1 MNGRSLGGSASS
13 LAVRETS
20 MDVGS
25 VSTNNATSN
34 AIEGLK
40 KAQSTIDN
48 AAQNIAGG
56 SQDPQDIVALSQAAT
71 QFKANAAVIKTENET
86 TKSLL
91 DITA

>member
-1 MNGRSLGGSASS
+1 
-13 LAVRETS
+13 

-25 VSTNNATSN
+25 VSTSNATST

-40 KAQSTIDN
+40 KATNTIEN

-56 SQDPQDIVALSQAAT
+56 SQDPQDIVSLSTAAT
-71 QFKANAAVIKTENET
+71 SFKANAAVIKTNDEM

>member
-1 MNGRSLGGSASS
+1 
-13 LAVRETS
+13 

-25 VSTNNATSN
+25 VSTSTATST

-40 KAQSTIDN
+40 KASSQIEN

-56 SQDPQDIVALSQAAT
+56 SQDPQDIVSLSQAAT
-71 QFKANAAVIKTENET
+71 SFKANAAVIKTDDEL